1 MIHDSDLVDKL
12 LNYVDILRQRG
23 DSEELAE
30 LIELAVREI
39 DVLKEYRKMYIDMW
53 KD

>member
-1 MIHDSDLVDKL
+1 MIHDSDLTNRL
-12 LNYVDILRQRG
+12 LDYVDILRQRG

-30 LIELAVREI
+30 LIEMAVREI